1 MAGQRRI
8 WINSLENWHFKMH
21 DGTLSPK
28 IPIIA
33 EQANLSEDVVRE
45 ALDRAAA
52 AGTRIEQEDES
63 HWKLIE

>member
-1 MAGQRRI
+1 
-8 WINSLENWHFKMH
+8 MH